1 MEKKLEK
8 IEKEVQA
15 YMAEQEE
22 KKRLEVEKQS
32 RLERK
37 RKKEQKYEMMKWIVM
52 YIEKNKNE
60 WGRRRK
66 LELEMRRKEEES
78 EKWKI
83 LDKNEKL
90 EILKEEKSGKKTC
103 LTKEEKVKKAKELKK
118 NWSRRES
125 KITEDDEQAE
135 NWEEDDEEDVGLEYE
150 LEKIARE
157 AVEDASRNLENSAK
171 GEQPGQDN
179 ILQEPS
185 HVPGNQGGAGGG
197 ERRRAY
203 HEIPLW
209 ESNAPSKAAPLTEG
223 EIPEEQAG
231 KLLERSGSE
240 GATAPQEHKEV
251 LKVAKHQQHLGGLLE
266 EGGPDGGS

>member
-1 MEKKLEK
+1 
-8 IEKEVQA
+8 
-15 YMAEQEE
+15 
-22 KKRLEVEKQS
+22 
-32 RLERK
+32 
-37 RKKEQKYEMMKWIVM
+37 
-52 YIEKNKNE
+52 
-60 WGRRRK
+60 
-66 LELEMRRKEEES
+66 MRRKEEES

-83 LDKNEKL
+83 LDKNAKL

-135 NWEEDDEEDVGLEYE
+135 NWEGEEEDIELEHE

-185 HVPGNQGGAGGG
+185 HVPGNQGGAGEG
-197 ERRRAY
+197 EGRRAY
-203 HEIPLW
+203 PIV
-209 ESNAPSKAAPLTEG
+209 G
-223 EIPEEQAG
+223 E
-231 KLLERSGSE
+231 
-240 GATAPQEHKEV
+240 
-251 LKVAKHQQHLGGLLE
+251 
-266 EGGPDGGS
+266 